1 MDQALV
7 RQLASEL
14 SGYGIDVREEQ
25 AILLVRYLDL
35 VIEKN
40 KVVNLTRITQPSEAV
55 TLHLV
60 DSILPLASDCLHLDE
75 GASLLDMGTGA
86 GFPGVPIAVLT
97 GARST
102 LVDSVRKKTDAVSE
116 FVHEL
121 GIENVIARHARL
133 EDLAREMPAS
143 QDVVF
148 ARALARTNILMEYA
162 TPFLRK
168 NGLLVVEKARP
179 DDDELREAQLAA
191 RICGLKLVSRETY
204 ELPHQLGHREILF
217 YQKVRAASIKLPR
230 RIGLARSQPL
240 GL

>member
-7 RQLASEL
+7 RQLADEL
-14 SGYGIDVREEQ
+14 SDYGIDVREEQ
-25 AILLVRYLDL
+25 AILLVRYLEL

-40 KVVNLTRITQPSEAV
+40 KVVNLTRITKPAEAV

-60 DSILPLASDCLHLDE
+60 DSLLPLSSDHLHLDE
-75 GASLLDMGTGA
+75 GTSLLDMGTGA
-86 GFPGVPIAVLT
+86 GFPGVPVAVLT

-168 NGLLVVEKARP
+168 KGLLVVEKARP
-179 DDDELREAQLAA
+179 DDDELSEAQRAA
-191 RICGLKLVSRETY
+191 KICGFELVSRETS
-204 ELPHQLGHREILF
+204 ELPHDLGHREILF
-217 YQKVRAASIKLPR
+217 YEKVHEARIKLPR
-230 RIGLARSQPL
+230 RVGLARTQPL
-240 GL
+240 GQ

>member
-7 RQLASEL
+7 RQLADEL
-14 SGYGIDVREEQ
+14 SDYGIDVREEQ
-25 AILLVRYLDL
+25 AILLVRYLEL

-40 KVVNLTRITQPSEAV
+40 KVVNLTRITKPAEAV

-60 DSILPLASDCLHLDE
+60 DSLLPLSSDHLHLDVE
-75 GASLLDMGTGA
+75 TSLLDMGTGA
-86 GFPGVPIAVLT
+86 GFPGVPVAVLT

-102 LVDSVRKKTDAVSE
+102 LVDSVCKKTDAVSE

-133 EDLAREMPAS
+133 EDLAREMPTS
-143 QDVVF
+143 QDVIF

-168 NGLLVVEKARP
+168 KGLLVVEKARP
-179 DDDELREAQLAA
+179 DDDELCEAQRAA

-204 ELPHQLGHREILF
+204 ELPHDLGHREILF
-217 YQKVRAASIKLPR
+217 YEKVHEARIKLPR
-230 RIGLARSQPL
+230 RVGLARTQPL
-240 GL
+240 GQ

>member
-7 RQLASEL
+7 RQLADEL
-14 SGYGIDVREEQ
+14 SDYGIDVREEQ

-40 KVVNLTRITQPSEAV
+40 KVVNLTRITKPAEAV

-60 DSILPLASDCLHLDE
+60 DSLLPLSSDHLHLDE
-75 GASLLDMGTGA
+75 GTSLLDMGTGA
-86 GFPGVPIAVLT
+86 GFPGVPVAVLT

-102 LVDSVRKKTDAVSE
+102 LVDSVRKKTDAVLE

-133 EDLAREMPAS
+133 EDLAREMPTS

-168 NGLLVVEKARP
+168 KGLLVVEKARP
-179 DDDELREAQLAA
+179 DDDELREAQRAA
-191 RICGLKLVSRETY
+191 KVCGLKLVSRETS
-204 ELPHQLGHREILF
+204 ELPRDLGHREILF
-217 YQKVRAASIKLPR
+217 YEKIHEARIKLPR
-230 RIGLARSQPL
+230 RVGLARTQPL
-240 GL
+240 GQ

>member
-75 GASLLDMGTGA
+75 GTSLLDMGTGA
-86 GFPGVPIAVLT
+86 GFPGVPIAD
-97 GARST
+97 GG
-102 LVDSVRKKTDAVSE
+102 K
-116 FVHEL
+116 VHA
-121 GIENVIARHARL
+121 G
-133 EDLAREMPAS
+133 
-143 QDVVF
+143 
-148 ARALARTNILMEYA
+148 
-162 TPFLRK
+162 
-168 NGLLVVEKARP
+168 
-179 DDDELREAQLAA
+179 
-191 RICGLKLVSRETY
+191 
-204 ELPHQLGHREILF
+204 
-217 YQKVRAASIKLPR
+217 
-230 RIGLARSQPL
+230 
-240 GL
+240 